1 MKFPCQLPACPAY
14 IFYLTDITTYIP
26 ISLRPPGPGKT
37 PKQPPTLNET
47 FNQVNET
54 LKERPNGRLKAPLPR
69 MGGRGIYTIPSP
81 GGREHKGGVIFA
93 LVTIM
98 CWDKGIRKQFFSIPL
113 KCYCRTLA
121 GTGFSSDSR

>member
-26 ISLRPPGPGKT
+26 ISLPPPGPEKT

-54 LKERPNGRLKAPLPR
+54 LKASAAFECDSSPR
-69 MGGRGIYTIPSP
+69 N
-81 GGREHKGGVIFA
+81 
-93 LVTIM
+93 
-98 CWDKGIRKQFFSIPL
+98 FS
-113 KCYCRTLA
+113 
-121 GTGFSSDSR
+121 